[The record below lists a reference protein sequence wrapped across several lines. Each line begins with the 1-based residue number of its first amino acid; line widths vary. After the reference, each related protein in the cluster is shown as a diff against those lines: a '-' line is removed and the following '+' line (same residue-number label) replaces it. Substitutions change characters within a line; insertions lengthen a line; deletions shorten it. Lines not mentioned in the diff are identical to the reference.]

1 MLSVVHL
8 GPAPVGNDDLTGH
21 NTAQGRSIAEW
32 CVGRTAGK
40 GGDEGAVSTFIN
52 FLVLGLGSGAAY
64 VLSAQGL
71 VLIYRGS
78 GVVNFASGGYA
89 VIGAY
94 AYFELKELGLPEVPA
109 LVVAVLAA
117 SATGALTQ
125 LLIMQRLK
133 NAAQLTRVIATL
145 GLLALIEGLFI
156 VKFQTGQAFP
166 AFILPNPS
174 MHFDGEIIGGY
185 YLYIFVI
192 GVVLSAALYAFYRY
206 TPFGLKTSAAAENG
220 RAVAALGHS
229 PDAVATWN
237 WAAGG
242 ALAGLGGIL
251 VSPILGLS
259 VGSIG
264 LLLIPSLASALL
276 GSFTS
281 FSLTLLGGLLVGVGE
296 SEIQNAN
303 IGIGWPEV
311 VPLLIV
317 IIVLVVRGS
326 SLPSR
331 SFINLRLPKVG
342 SGNISW
348 LFMFA
353 AFAVGVALCPLLS
366 NGAAGALIGSITIA
380 IILLSSV
387 VVTGYAGQLSL
398 AQLGMAGMG
407 AFVAARVGQA
417 LGLNFWEAAL
427 VGLVGVVPIGALLGL
442 PALRARGVNLAIV
455 TLGFGAVVED
465 VIFANPAYTGGQAGT
480 TVQTPTL
487 WGYDL
492 NAELHPQR
500 YAVMALVAFFLCVIA
515 VCNLRRGRVGRL
527 LVAVRGNERAAATLG
542 INVARAKLYAFSVA
556 AVIATVGGILIVY
569 EAPSVTWT
577 NGWDV
582 VVGITLLSTLV
593 IGGIGYAAG
602 AVIGGI
608 AAAAGI
614 GAYLFSYLGLGV
626 QDWIAPVAGLGT
638 ILFVIKAPDGVVSVV
653 IARRQKK
660 LEAKRSAAVAKKAA
674 AIKAELEATA
684 TGASVGA
691 ISTGS
696 HELEIEGLSVRFGGV
711 VALDGVSVTVHS
723 GEVVGLIGP
732 NGAGKTTLID
742 AVTGITRRY
751 DGHVLLDGR
760 WLDRL
765 GPAQRARAGVARS
778 FQSLEL
784 FDDLTVEENIRVAAE
799 RPSAWAYVGDLAR
812 PIRRSLP
819 PYVVA
824 AIKEFGLVDD
834 LAKHPSE
841 LPFGRR
847 RLVGIVRAVAA
858 APKIVLLDEP
868 AAGLD
873 QRESTELVDLLRSLA
888 ERWNLGVL
896 LVEHDMAVVMKACD
910 RITALDFGQ
919 VIASGTPEEVRRH
932 PAVLRAYLG
941 VADPDSG
948 RQARPD
954 PGPVGAVDPGGASA

>member
-1 MLSVVHL
+1 
-8 GPAPVGNDDLTGH
+8 
-21 NTAQGRSIAEW
+21 
-32 CVGRTAGK
+32 
-40 GGDEGAVSTFIN
+40 VSTFIN
-52 FLVLGLGSGAAY
+52 FFLLGLGSGAAY

-94 AYFELKELGLPEVPA
+94 SYFELKDLGLPEVPA
-109 LVVAVLAA
+109 LVLAVLAA
-117 SATGALTQ
+117 AGTGALTQ
-125 LLIMQRLK
+125 LLIMRRLK
-133 NAAQLTRVIATL
+133 DAAQLTRVIATL

-156 VKFQTGQAFP
+156 VKFQIGEAFP
-166 AFILPNPS
+166 RPVLPDPS
-174 MHFDGEIIGGY
+174 IHFDGEIIGGY
-185 YLYIFVI
+185 YLYLLGI

-206 TPFGLKTSAAAENG
+206 TRFGLKTSATAENG
-220 RAVAALGHS
+220 RAMAALGHS
-229 PDAVATWN
+229 PDAVAMWN

-242 ALAGLGGIL
+242 ALAGLAGVL
-251 VSPILGLS
+251 VAPILGLS

-264 LLLIPSLASALL
+264 LVLIPSLASALL
-276 GSFTS
+276 GGFTS
-281 FSLTLLGGLLVGVGE
+281 FSWTLLGGLVVGVGE

-303 IGIGWPEV
+303 IGIGWPDV

-317 IIVLVVRGS
+317 IAVLVFRGS

-331 SFINLRLPKVG
+331 AFVNLRLPRVG
-342 SGNISW
+342 SGDISW
-348 LFMFA
+348 RFLVP
-353 AFAVGVALCPLLS
+353 AFAGGVAVCLLVS
-366 NGAAGALIGSITIA
+366 NGAAGALIATITVA
-380 IILLSSV
+380 TILLSSV

-398 AQLGMAGMG
+398 AQLAMAGMG

-417 LGLNFWEAAL
+417 LGLDFWEAAL
-427 VGLVGVVPIGALLGL
+427 VGLVGVIPIGVLLGL

-465 VIFANPAYTGGQAGT
+465 VIFANPSYTGGQAGT

-492 NAELHPQR
+492 NAEVHPQR
-500 YAVMALVAFFLCVIA
+500 YAVLAMVAFFLCVLA

-556 AVIATVGGILIVY
+556 AVIAAVGGILIVY
-569 EAPSVTWT
+569 QAPNVTWT

-602 AVIGGI
+602 AAI
-608 AAAAGI
+608 AGLVAASGI
-614 GAYLFSYLGLGV
+614 GVYLISTLGLGV
-626 QDWIAPVAGLGT
+626 DEWIAPVAGLGT
-638 ILFVIKAPDGVVSVV
+638 ILVVILAPDGVVSVV
-653 IARRQKK
+653 TEWRR
-660 LEAKRSAAVAKKAA
+660 KRREVRRPAAVARRAA
-674 AIKAELEATA
+674 ALKAELASAAATGEAT
-684 TGASVGA
+684 GA

-696 HELEIEGLSVRFGGV
+696 HQLVIEELSVRFGGV
-711 VALDGVSVTVHS
+711 VALDGVSVTVRS

-751 DGHVLLDGR
+751 HGHVSLDGR
-760 WLDRL
+760 ALDRL
-765 GPAQRARAGVARS
+765 GPSQRARAGFARS

-784 FDDLTVEENIRVAAE
+784 FDDLTVEENIRVASE
-799 RPSAWAYVGDLAR
+799 RPGPWAYVGDLAH
-812 PIRRSLP
+812 PIRRRLAP
-819 PYVVA
+819 FVVA
-824 AIKEFGLVDD
+824 AITEFGLLDD
-834 LAKHPSE
+834 LAKRPGE
-841 LPFGRR
+841 LAFGRR
-847 RLVGIVRAVAA
+847 RLLGIVRAVAA
-858 APKIVLLDEP
+858 GPKIVLLDEP

-873 QRESTELVDLLRSLA
+873 ERESTELVELLRGLA
-888 ERWNLGVL
+888 TRWNLGVL
-896 LVEHDMAVVMKACD
+896 LVEHNMGVVMKACD

-919 VIASGTPEEVRRH
+919 VIATGTPEEVRRH
-932 PAVLRAYLG
+932 PAVVRAYLG
-941 VADPDSG
+941 VADPD
-948 RQARPD
+948 A
-954 PGPVGAVDPGGASA
+954 VGAAEPTGAGG